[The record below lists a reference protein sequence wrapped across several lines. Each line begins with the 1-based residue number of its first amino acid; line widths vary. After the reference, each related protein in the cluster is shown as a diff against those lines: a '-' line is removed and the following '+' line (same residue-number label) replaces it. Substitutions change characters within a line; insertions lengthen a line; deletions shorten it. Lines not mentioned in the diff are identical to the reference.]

1 MAMHQREAF
10 GWLATIGAMALIW
23 LVLLDVVP
31 KPSSPEPSIIQPAI
45 D

>member
-1 MAMHQREAF
+1 MQSEAF
-10 GWLATIGAMALIW
+10 GWLATIGAMAIIW

-31 KPSSPEPSIIQPAI
+31 KPSSPAQSIMQPVI